1 VSSGAMWTPRARG
14 YCPSPQPQ
22 KIALSIEDDHRVPAM
37 VEDANVVVVDQR
49 EDEVSR
55 ELSPSS
61 ILSKNYTADYLIA
74 RGGNDLRSR
83 LAGQELPSGQLEISA
98 LASSRSERSARDQL
112 RRRTVLQPPPRRGA
126 FTLRG
131 PMVRIRLSPAERLAR
146 ISHTDWKIE
155 G

>member
-1 VSSGAMWTPRARG
+1 MPSKVTLRTKWPPSSVRNIVSSGAMWTPRARG
-14 YCPSPQPQ
+14 YCPLAPKPQ
-22 KIALSIEDDHRVPAM
+22 KIALSIEDDHRVLAM

-83 LAGQELPSGQLEISA
+83 LAGQELPRGQLEISA

-112 RRRTVLQPPPRRGA
+112 RNLCISQLQ
-126 FTLRG
+126 
-131 PMVRIRLSPAERLAR
+131 
-146 ISHTDWKIE
+146 
-155 G
+155 